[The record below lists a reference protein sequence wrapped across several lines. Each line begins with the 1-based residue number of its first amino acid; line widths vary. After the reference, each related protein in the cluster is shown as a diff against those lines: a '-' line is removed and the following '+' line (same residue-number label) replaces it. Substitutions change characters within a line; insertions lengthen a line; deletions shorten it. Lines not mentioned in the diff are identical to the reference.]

1 LQFGGNI
8 RKIRLLK
15 NIKQQTI
22 AKQLGISIQAYSKIE
37 RNDSKVS
44 ESRLMQISLILKV
57 EVNIIKNF
65 DEEKYLFSLQKNI
78 DPTNTKEVLPSI
90 DNKQSVNELI
100 NTLPKLIETM
110 TTLLKNLN
118 NQVCL

>member
-1 LQFGGNI
+1 
-8 RKIRLLK
+8 
-15 NIKQQTI
+15 
-22 AKQLGISIQAYSKIE
+22 
-37 RNDSKVS
+37 
-44 ESRLMQISLILKV
+44 MQISLILKV